1 MRTKIVFLVLLKNN
15 NNLLGDQTRY
25 LYIYIY
31 KDLRANLPYKILS
44 SHLKNAIFAAD
55 WKVETQL
62 HFERTAMNGKYYI
75 CASCK
80 ICFCCTESQK

>member
-1 MRTKIVFLVLLKNN
+1 M
-15 NNLLGDQTRY
+15 
-25 LYIYIY
+25 
-31 KDLRANLPYKILS
+31 RANIPYKILS